1 MDILWWHWLL
11 LGLVLAVAEMATAGG
26 FYIIFFGLGAII
38 VGALAG
44 FGVAGP
50 LWMQFLLFSVVSVGG
65 LVFFRGRVLRTFQP
79 NPQAPTVDQLVGE
92 VAVASEDFAPGAVGR
107 VELRGTGWSAR
118 VVGGGA
124 VARGTRCRVRQVD
137 GLMLFVEPEGAR

>member
-11 LGLVLAVAEMATAGG
+11 LGLVLTVAEMASAGG
-26 FYIIFFGLGAII
+26 FYIIFFGLGAIV

-44 FGVAGP
+44 LGVAGP
-50 LWMQFLLFSVVSVGG
+50 VWMQLLLFAVLSITG
-65 LVFFRGRVLRTFQP
+65 LILFRGRVLRTFQP
-79 NPQAPTVDQLVGE
+79 VAQAPSIDQLVGE
-92 VAVASEDFAPGAVGR
+92 VAVAVDDFGPGAVGR

-124 VARGTRCRVRQVD
+124 VARGTRCRVRKVD
-137 GLMLFVEPEGAR
+137 GLMLFVEPEGAH